1 MAGPA
6 PTCAASHGE
15 NAAPLLS
22 SAMIAV
28 SLGLFA
34 GLCWALHDLIA
45 RTFALRLGPAR
56 MAIWVMLLGAAMLAP
71 VVFASEAI
79 WQADRTSLLYA
90 SAMGFA
96 YAFGVGGLFKAFSLA
111 PISVVGPFTA
121 GYPALVVIWG
131 LINGLAPSL
140 WEWLAFVLILAG
152 AAVVARTGHDD
163 GGINA
168 VAKGKLPLLI
178 AACSLA
184 CLGYAASVVLGQAA
198 AASLGEFET
207 TFISR
212 FPAALALLPMALR
225 ETSHARTIPRSG
237 WTGIAIMA
245 ALDVLAVSGINYAG
259 HFANKEL
266 ASMGISAY
274 GGLAVLLAMLVL
286 KERVSPGQWL
296 GIAMTVAGVG
306 ILGWPK

>member
-1 MAGPA
+1 MAA
-6 PTCAASHGE
+6 RDHHGGMCM
-15 NAAPLLS
+15 ALLW

-28 SLGLFA
+28 LLGLFA

-71 VVFASEAI
+71 IILAGDAI
-79 WQADRTSLLYA
+79 WHADRMSLLYA
-90 SAMGFA
+90 TVMGLA
-96 YAFGVGGLFKAFSLA
+96 YACGVGGLFKAFSLA

-121 GYPALVVIWG
+121 GYPALVVVWG
-131 LINGLAPSL
+131 LIKGVSPSP
-140 WEWLAFVLILAG
+140 WEWFAFALVLAG

-168 VAKGKLPLLI
+168 VAKGKIPLLV
-178 AACSLA
+178 AACTLA

-198 AASLGEFET
+198 SASLGEFET

-212 FPAALALLPMALR
+212 FPAALVLLPMALK
-225 ETSHARTIPRSG
+225 ETSYARTIPRAG
-237 WTGIAIMA
+237 WKGIAIMA

-259 HFANKEL
+259 HFPNKEL

-286 KERVSPGQWL
+286 KERVSAGQWL
-296 GIAMTVAGVG
+296 GIAMTVAGVA
-306 ILGWPK
+306 ILGWPR

>member
-1 MAGPA
+1 
-6 PTCAASHGE
+6 
-15 NAAPLLS
+15 
-22 SAMIAV
+22 MIAV

-45 RTFALRLGPAR
+45 RTFALRVGPAR
-56 MAIWVMLLGAAMLAP
+56 MAIWVMLIGAAILAP
-71 VVFASEAI
+71 LVFSGKAI
-79 WQADRTSLLYA
+79 WQADQAALLYA
-90 SAMGFA
+90 TAMGFA

-131 LINGLAPSL
+131 LINGLAPSA
-140 WEWLAFVLILAG
+140 WEWFAFALILSG
-152 AAVVARTGHDD
+152 AAVVARTGHED

-168 VAKGKLPLLI
+168 VAKGKMLLLI
-178 AACSLA
+178 LA
-184 CLGYAASVVLGQAA
+184 CASACFGYSASVVLGQAA
-198 AASLGEFET
+198 ATTLGEIET
-207 TFISR
+207 TFVSR
-212 FPAALALLPMALR
+212 FPAALALLPMALQ
-225 ETSHARTIPRSG
+225 ETADTRSIPGSG

-245 ALDVLAVSGINYAG
+245 ALDVLAVSGINHAG
-259 HFANKEL
+259 HFPNKEL
-266 ASMGISAY
+266 AAMGISAY

-306 ILGWPK
+306 ILGWPR